1 MLAQLLPHYQT
12 ECSHVL
18 PPPPLYRGEL
28 LPPLFS
34 SPIPGSRPPPPP
46 RAGPRR
52 QRGWPE
58 SETGTWSRNHPC
70 VFCGQSSNCLPVS
83 VVFQGIEDFL
93 GIWVD
98 KIGPCLPQWMDNI
111 VDETD
116 LTSDHVVEK
125 HQWKKTNLWLFDG
138 GVVPIAHGADIKAGL
153 PLLVS
158 LLEELLHDPP
168 NPHLVALQWF
178 GWVGKVSTVDHVL

>member
-18 PPPPLYRGEL
+18 PPPPLYRGKL
-28 LPPLFS
+28 LPPLFLHLFLDRGLLLLPELVRGGRGADRNLRLVPAKKS
-34 SPIPGSRPPPPP
+34 SMCLL
-46 RAGPRR
+46 
-52 QRGWPE
+52 
-58 SETGTWSRNHPC
+58 WSK
-70 VFCGQSSNCLPVS
+70 LKLLIPVS

-98 KIGPCLPQWMDNI
+98 KIGPCLPQWVDNI

-125 HQWKKTNLWLFDG
+125 HKWRKKTCDF
-138 GVVPIAHGADIKAGL
+138 
-153 PLLVS
+153 S
-158 LLEELLHDPP
+158 M
-168 NPHLVALQWF
+168 VALYRSHMGLISRPASRSLSPCW
-178 GWVGKVSTVDHVL
+178 KNSSMILSTQSL

>member
-18 PPPPLYRGEL
+18 PPPPLYRGKL
-28 LPPLFS
+28 LPPLFLHLFLDRGLLLLPELVRGGRGADRNLRLVPAKKS
-34 SPIPGSRPPPPP
+34 SMCLL
-46 RAGPRR
+46 
-52 QRGWPE
+52 
-58 SETGTWSRNHPC
+58 WSKFKLLTSLC
-70 VFCGQSSNCLPVS
+70 CLP
-83 VVFQGIEDFL
+83 GHRGFL
-93 GIWVD
+93 GHLGGQDRPMSPTVD
-98 KIGPCLPQWMDNI
+98 GQYSRWNRPDQWPCCWESQM
-111 VDETD
+111 
-116 LTSDHVVEK
+116 
-125 HQWKKTNLWLFDG
+125 KKKNLWLFDG
-138 GVVPIAHGADIKAGL
+138 GVVPIAHGADIKASL